1 MKIVL
6 ASFALMAILALPSW
20 WVMGAHAGAP
30 TDQIRERIE
39 QVYHGFTAAPPEG
52 SHAVVRTI
60 LDQMFDWAEM
70 ARRSL
75 GRHWQ
80 GRTAAERAEFT
91 QLFADLFER
100 AYVSKIHLA
109 DADRFQYLGDAVESN
124 RAVVRTKIVTRNGSE
139 IPVDYLARL
148 DNRGR
153 WRVDD
158 LNIEG
163 ISLVENYRA
172 QFNALVIRSSYQ
184 GLVERLKTVAK

>member
-6 ASFALMAILALPSW
+6 ASFALTAVLALPSW
-20 WVMGAHAGAP
+20 WVRVAHAGAP
-30 TDQIRERIE
+30 TDQVRERIE

-52 SHAVVRTI
+52 RHAVARTI
-60 LDQMFDWAEM
+60 LDQMFDWTEM

-80 GRTAAERAEFT
+80 DRTAVERAEFT
-91 QLFADLFER
+91 RLFADLFER
-100 AYVSKIHLA
+100 AYVSKIQLA
-109 DADRFQYLGDAVESN
+109 DADRFQYLGDAVEGN
-124 RAVVRTKIVTRNGSE
+124 RAIVRTKIVTRNGNQ
-139 IPVDYLARL
+139 IPVDYLTRL
-148 DNRGR
+148 DDRRR

-172 QFNALVIRSSYQ
+172 QFNAVVIRSSYQ
-184 GLVERLKTVAK
+184 GLVERLKVAAK